1 MSGLAVWSGSLSAL
15 GRRLEGLFCLWI
27 PLIFKW
33 VSMTC
38 CKKLKQ
44 ILLHQLISVPSHPI
58 RSSGIQNFGWWRDQG
73 RPCICAG
80 RTPVCDFESSKM
92 KCSYINAHLCP
103 QWRGKGDFYR
113 MVVEIDPSQAGQR
126 KETLLHPPRGC
137 EELCELQFMKHQMLP
152 YLDCSWRHSSPR
164 GHVLWGATSLNH
176 PYLMLHIVA
185 TATWTTANW
194 TKELHLTWI
203 VTGTSSSF
211 TLQVLKTPPWVGI
224 IHQAWELQGD
234 KRFLC
239 PSWEGVTVHQCPH
252 LGLDAAGDSIVSA
265 VPPVVVCFFGGW
277 LLSEQHWLGSKAS
290 SAALFFSWNLWAD
303 TL

>member
-1 MSGLAVWSGSLSAL
+1 MMTLDWFVTPVWLKSAVVKYSSPKAVRTYIRVRPRANLISERQLVPRNKPFLKWPVTRYQIKSTLIFLSGLAVWSGSLSAL

-58 RSSGIQNFGWWRDQG
+58 RSSGIQNFWWLRDQG

-92 KCSYINAHLCP
+92 KCSFINAHLCP
-103 QWRGKGDFYR
+103 QWRGKGDFYP

-164 GHVLWGATSLNH
+164 GMCCEVQH
-176 PYLMLHIVA
+176 PSTI
-185 TATWTTANW
+185 
-194 TKELHLTWI
+194 LT
-203 VTGTSSSF
+203 
-211 TLQVLKTPPWVGI
+211 
-224 IHQAWELQGD
+224 
-234 KRFLC
+234 LC
-239 PSWEGVTVHQCPH
+239 CT
-252 LGLDAAGDSIVSA
+252 
-265 VPPVVVCFFGGW
+265 
-277 LLSEQHWLGSKAS
+277 
-290 SAALFFSWNLWAD
+290 
-303 TL
+303 